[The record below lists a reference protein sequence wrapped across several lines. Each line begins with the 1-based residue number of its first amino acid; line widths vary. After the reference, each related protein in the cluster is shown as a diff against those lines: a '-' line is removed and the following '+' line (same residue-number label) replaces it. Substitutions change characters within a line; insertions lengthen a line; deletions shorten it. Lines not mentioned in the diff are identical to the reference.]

1 MTENSENLHMSFLC
15 PIDWHI
21 FFPGGFDNFNA
32 NQDTL
37 VFIKSPEVSNLCVH
51 AFRRNPYCHIYMGHI
66 HISRREQNSLHNK
79 AAAHFSLKDMLIFI

>member
-37 VFIKSPEVSNLCVH
+37 LYIVAASGSDEGLVSL
-51 AFRRNPYCHIYMGHI
+51 GGK
-66 HISRREQNSLHNK
+66 LHP
-79 AAAHFSLKDMLIFI
+79 